1 MSIIS
6 AGAGQRLRG
15 VRGGQPRGEIETAAG
30 NIPAAVLSHVD
41 SLQESVTGSTIR

>member
-6 AGAGQRLRG
+6 DGAGQRLRG
-15 VRGGQPRGEIETAAG
+15 VRGDLPQREMETAAG
-30 NIPAAVLSHVD
+30 NIPAAVLSHVE